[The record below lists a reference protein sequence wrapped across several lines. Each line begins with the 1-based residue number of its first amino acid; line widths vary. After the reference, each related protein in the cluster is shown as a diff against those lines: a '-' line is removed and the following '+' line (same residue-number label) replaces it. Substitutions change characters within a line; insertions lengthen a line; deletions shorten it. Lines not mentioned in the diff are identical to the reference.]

1 MFFSA
6 KSLYSC
12 AAAFMQLDKFE
23 DFPSLADINSLESSK
38 KSKTNATAKTTDSS
52 TQSVATK
59 SVGTQKRDCNF
70 IS

>member
-1 MFFSA
+1 
-6 KSLYSC
+6 
-12 AAAFMQLDKFE
+12 MQLDKFE